1 MTSKQIYR
9 EKNMNIIKSVQNHI
23 KSVKCMARLADRW
36 AKVIARHGPF
46 PRTPFRV
53 WREIATEK
61 VSQLWRK
68 RFGELTLLSSAVRCL
83 PGRCTSL
90 EFFKTNI
97 QDAGRKGMRVFL
109 GSNLGPNVDF
119 KHLNSCKSNL
129 SKKTAARGPGSPSSN
144 HLLPSPATC
153 VLD

>member
-1 MTSKQIYR
+1 MRIHASSSKLKQTKKQMTSKQIYR

-46 PRTPFRV
+46 PRTPFRE

-68 RFGELTLLSSAVRCL
+68 RFGELTLLSSAVRRL
-83 PGRCTSL
+83 PGRCLTL
-90 EFFKTNI
+90 
-97 QDAGRKGMRVFL
+97 
-109 GSNLGPNVDF
+109 
-119 KHLNSCKSNL
+119 
-129 SKKTAARGPGSPSSN
+129 
-144 HLLPSPATC
+144 
-153 VLD
+153 

>member
-68 RFGELTLLSSAVRCL
+68 RFGELTLLLSICSSLFAWQMRFFRILQDKYPRC
-83 PGRCTSL
+83 G
-90 EFFKTNI
+90 
-97 QDAGRKGMRVFL
+97 
-109 GSNLGPNVDF
+109 
-119 KHLNSCKSNL
+119 
-129 SKKTAARGPGSPSSN
+129 
-144 HLLPSPATC
+144 
-153 VLD
+153 